1 STAPEVG
8 RIIDFQ
14 NLPSTH
20 NLVFLS
26 KNQKTSRT
34 TLYKPPN
41 RIIEQYIAQRR
52 TVKHHSAHAS
62 LNMTL
67 DEHPQ

>member
-1 STAPEVG
+1 PEVG

-14 NLPSTH
+14 NLPSTL
-20 NLVFLS
+20 NLDFLS
-26 KNQKTSRT
+26 KNQKTFRNP
-34 TLYKPPN
+34 LYKAPK